1 MLITSSRILVPAL
14 LALAT
19 NTAPANSEGAGV
31 AGVAGVAGEGL
42 TDKELMTLGRQIFT
56 EISDP
61 QCAICHTL
69 ADAGSSGAVGP
80 DLDDLAPDALR
91 VRAAVAQG
99 VGVMPPYAD
108 LLTEEQIEAV
118 SIYVSAVAGGSAG
131 TP

>member
-1 MLITSSRILVPAL
+1 MLITSRRILVPAL

-19 NTAPANSEGAGV
+19 NTAPAISEG
-31 AGVAGVAGEGL
+31 AGVAGEGL

-69 ADAGSSGAVGP
+69 SDAGSSGAVGP